1 MSWPNRHSIS
11 QLAPELH
18 QPVRWLIRGLL
29 LTLITLMFSIPA
41 LAQIS
46 GPIPPASSAILQL
59 MTPTPYLPTGA
70 RAMSA
75 LFTGPEIEVWQ
86 AYADALPLVAPVAT
100 PTPIQVALQL
110 SVPSGRTVSDAVSI
124 IRLPGAERAVDILS
138 IVTPTPTPTLPTLM
152 PLPSM
157 LHPPDNAADWQA
169 DEPYRFVT
177 ETGHN
182 LGLAFKTFYDTHG
195 GARIFGLPLT
205 EVLVDA
211 ESDRLV
217 QYFERVRMELPAT
230 QPELAQIELTRIGAM
245 MAENQVGLA
254 FTPLA
259 STPVN
264 DGTFFAQTGFKI
276 HRHLFDF
283 WKAHGGTEI
292 FGYPVSREMIDKS
305 DGTRRL
311 VQYFERARLEYN
323 PERAGQP
330 DAVQVGQIGIWLAEQ
345 HALPAALLAPAQ
357 PIVKLS
363 SASTTFGD
371 SAGTYN
377 ATLAAQQL
385 HGLVVEPG
393 AMLSFLATLGEISE
407 QTGYTQGGAIVN
419 NRIVPIIAG
428 GICQTSTTLYR
439 AAFYAG
445 LPIPER
451 HAHSFYIDAFN
462 DIISFDAAV
471 FAPGLDL
478 KIINDTPYPFLVTA
492 TGNQGTITVALWG
505 QSDQRS
511 VQVLAPKVY
520 GHVQPG
526 AARWMYDPDLEPN
539 AIVQTAAPRY
549 GMQAVLE
556 RIVTAANGTL
566 LHQDAFFTQ
575 YDPVTEEIRYGRD
588 VVPPEGVEIIGER
601 PPAPTPTPSP
611 TEEIVPDDSITEE
624 EITPAPIDEA
634 SPTPETV
641 PTRAD
646 PAEMVPPEEVP
657 SVATPEM
664 PESEVTRPPIG
675 IARPND

>member
-1 MSWPNRHSIS
+1 MSRTNRRSIPPS
-11 QLAPELH
+11 ASGMHRLL
-18 QPVRWLIRGLL
+18 RWLIRGLL
-29 LTLITLMFSIPA
+29 CTAIMLMFSIPA
-41 LAQIS
+41 LARITGS
-46 GPIPPASSAILQL
+46 VPPEASAILQP

-70 RAMSA
+70 RAVSM
-75 LFTGPEIEVWQ
+75 LFSGPEIEVWR
-86 AYADALPLVAPVAT
+86 AYADVLLLVAPVAT
-100 PTPIQVALQL
+100 PIPVQVALQL
-110 SVPSGRTVSDAVSI
+110 SEPPDRTVSDAVSI
-124 IRLPGAERAVDILS
+124 LRLPGAERAADILT
-138 IVTPTPTPTLPTLM
+138 IVTPTPTPTLPTLT

-205 EVLVDA
+205 EVLFDA
-211 ESDRLV
+211 QRNRLV

-230 QPELAQIELTRIGAM
+230 QRELAQIELTRIGALM
-245 MAENQVGLA
+245 TEDQVGLA

-283 WKAHGGTEI
+283 WEAHGGVEL

-323 PERAGQP
+323 PERAGKP
-330 DAVQVGQIGIWLAEQ
+330 DAVQVGQLGVWLAEQ

-393 AMLSFLATLGEISE
+393 ATLSFLTAMGEISE
-407 QTGYTQGGAIVN
+407 RTGYTQGSAIVN

-478 KIINDTPYPFLVTA
+478 QIINDTPYPFLVTA
-492 TGNQGTITVALWG
+492 TGDQGTITVALWG
-505 QSDQRS
+505 QSDERS
-511 VQVLAPKVY
+511 IQVLAPKVY

-526 AARWMYDPDLEPN
+526 AARWMYDPELEPD
-539 AIVQTAAPRY
+539 AIVQTVAPRY
-549 GMQAVLE
+549 GMQALLE
-556 RIVTAANGTL
+556 RIVTAADGTL
-566 LHQDAFFTQ
+566 LRHDEFFTQ
-575 YDPVTEEIRYGRD
+575 YDAVTEEIRYGRD
-588 VVPPEGVEIIGER
+588 VVPPEGVEIVGER

-611 TEEIVPDDSITEE
+611 TEDVVPEDRVAEE
-624 EITPAPIDEA
+624 EINPAPAGEA
-634 SPTPETV
+634 PPTPEMV
-641 PTRAD
+641 PTLAD
-646 PAEMVPPEEVP
+646 PAETVPPEEVP
-657 SVATPEM
+657 SEETPEE
-664 PESEVTRPPIG
+664 PEPEATRPPIG

>member
-1 MSWPNRHSIS
+1 MSWTNRPSIS
-11 QLAPELH
+11 RLAPEPH
-18 QPVRWLIRGLL
+18 QLVRWLIRALL
-29 LTLITLMFSIPA
+29 FTGITLLFSIPT
-41 LAQIS
+41 LARITGS
-46 GPIPPASSAILQL
+46 VPPEASAILQP
-59 MTPTPYLPTGA
+59 MTPTPYLPGGA
-70 RAMSA
+70 RAVST
-75 LFTGPEIEVWQ
+75 LFSGPEIEVWR
-86 AYADALPLVAPVAT
+86 AYADMLPLVAPVAT
-100 PTPIQVALQL
+100 PSLVQVALQL
-110 SVPSGRTVSDAVSI
+110 SEPSARTVADAVPI
-124 IRLPGAERAVDILS
+124 LRLPGAERATDILT
-138 IVTPTPTPTLPTLM
+138 IVTPTPTPTLPTLT
-152 PLPSM
+152 PLVTM
-157 LHPPDNAADWQA
+157 LRPPDNPADWQA
-169 DEPYRFVT
+169 DEPYRFVA

-182 LGLAFKTFYDTHG
+182 LGLAFKTFYDTYG

-205 EVLVDA
+205 EVLLDA
-211 ESDRLV
+211 ESGRLV
-217 QYFERVRMELPAT
+217 QYFEKVRMELPAT
-230 QPELAQIELTRIGAM
+230 QREPAQIELTHIGTLM
-245 MAENQVGLA
+245 TEDQVGLA
-254 FTPLA
+254 FMPLTA
-259 STPVN
+259 TPVN

-276 HRHLFDF
+276 HRYLFDF
-283 WKAHGGTEI
+283 WEAHGGVEI
-292 FGYPVSREMIDKS
+292 FGYPVSREMIDTS

-311 VQYFERARLEYN
+311 VQYFERTRLEYH

-393 AMLSFLATLGEISE
+393 ATLSFLTALGEISE
-407 QTGYTQGGAIVN
+407 QTGYTQGSAIVN

-478 KIINDTPYPFLVTA
+478 QIINDTPSPLLVTA
-492 TGNQGTITVALWG
+492 TGDQGTITVALWG
-505 QSDQRS
+505 QSDGRS
-511 VQVLAPKVY
+511 IQALAPKVY

-539 AIVQTAAPRY
+539 ATVQAVAPRY
-549 GMQAVLE
+549 GMQALLE
-556 RIVTAANGTL
+556 RIVTAADGTL
-566 LHQDAFFTQ
+566 LRQDAFFTQ
-575 YDPVTEEIRYGRD
+575 YDAVTAEIRYGRD
-588 VVPPEGVEIIGER
+588 VVPPEDAEIVGER

-611 TEEIVPDDSITEE
+611 TEEPEPEDSVAGE
-624 EITPAPIDEA
+624 EISPAPVDDA
-634 SPTPETV
+634 PPTPEMVPTPTDPAETV
-641 PTRAD
+641 PT
-646 PAEMVPPEEVP
+646 EEAP
-657 SVATPEM
+657 SEETPEK
-664 PESEVTRPPIG
+664 PEPEATRPPIG